1 MGLRVSEGALYWKKK
16 GLQLAKAAGVYY
28 RPLAGKYA
36 FLTLVVLKGLVQ
48 FLLETSR

>member
-1 MGLRVSEGALYWKKK
+1 MGLRVSEGALYWKK

-36 FLTLVVLKGLVQ
+36 FLTRVVLKGLVQ